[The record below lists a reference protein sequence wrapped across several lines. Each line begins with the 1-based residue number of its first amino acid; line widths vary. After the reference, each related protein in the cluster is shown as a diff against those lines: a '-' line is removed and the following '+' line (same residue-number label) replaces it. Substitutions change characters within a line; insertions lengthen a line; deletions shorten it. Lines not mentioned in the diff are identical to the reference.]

1 MNDKKKNL
9 PPYLLIAISA
19 IILGL
24 SRYPGS
30 MGIFSFIALIPL
42 FRYFDSGEKSSLEL
56 MRAASLFSLVNTLIA
71 YHWVGLVTIAGV
83 LGMIVLFALYYWGV
97 FAYLNQIWH
106 KNEWIKWIGFIS
118 IWISFEFFLFHTEFR
133 FPWLNIGYALSNFN
147 LFVQIADI
155 GGIYLISFAIL
166 LCNILLYRFLSGVK
180 SAVYLLLILFTVW
193 LGYGYVRYNSIELEL
208 ADIKIK
214 MMQPS
219 IGTDKFDLPIED
231 ILAIYE
237 KQSYYASLEDL
248 DLFIW
253 PEASIP
259 ALPLRSQGY
268 RIGKQLIDIANKNK
282 LNIFFGT
289 TDGLP
294 APEDYHYS
302 LYYYNT
308 ATLLRYP
315 ELKFEEPYYK
325 MFLVPVG
332 ERMPYLNILPFLWK
346 LEFGQANWEFGKELK
361 YYTIKNKAG
370 REFTF
375 SPQIC
380 YEILFPEISNKMV
393 RGGADFIINLT
404 NDAWF
409 KKSIGTYQHAMMT
422 RIRAIETR
430 TPIIRSANSG
440 HSMVVSP
447 NGRIETYS
455 KLYDVANFPAPVFT
469 TKSKSLFVYYLYNL
483 PFIFVFSSILIF
495 LLAKFKYKK

>member
-42 FRYFDSGEKSSLEL
+42 FRYFDSGKKSSLEL

-106 KNEWIKWIGFIS
+106 KNEWIIWIGFIS

-208 ADIKIK
+208 ADLKIK

-219 IGTDKFDLPIED
+219 IGTDKI
-231 ILAIYE
+231 
-237 KQSYYASLEDL
+237 
-248 DLFIW
+248 
-253 PEASIP
+253 
-259 ALPLRSQGY
+259 
-268 RIGKQLIDIANKNK
+268 
-282 LNIFFGT
+282 
-289 TDGLP
+289 
-294 APEDYHYS
+294 
-302 LYYYNT
+302 
-308 ATLLRYP
+308 
-315 ELKFEEPYYK
+315 
-325 MFLVPVG
+325 
-332 ERMPYLNILPFLWK
+332 
-346 LEFGQANWEFGKELK
+346 
-361 YYTIKNKAG
+361 
-370 REFTF
+370 
-375 SPQIC
+375 
-380 YEILFPEISNKMV
+380 
-393 RGGADFIINLT
+393 
-404 NDAWF
+404 
-409 KKSIGTYQHAMMT
+409 
-422 RIRAIETR
+422 
-430 TPIIRSANSG
+430 
-440 HSMVVSP
+440 
-447 NGRIETYS
+447 
-455 KLYDVANFPAPVFT
+455 
-469 TKSKSLFVYYLYNL
+469 
-483 PFIFVFSSILIF
+483 
-495 LLAKFKYKK
+495 